1 MTIYHIASPAI
12 LDTARTRLSKFQ
24 QFMAVLMK
32 LRLGLTDQ
40 DIAYRFRVSQPT
52 ISRNF
57 KKWIDPMY
65 IRLKPL
71 VVWPD
76 RDDVRKTMPLEFRT
90 YFGRCIAIIDCFEV
104 FIERPSNLKAR
115 AQTWSNYKSHN
126 TAKYLIAITPQGTVS
141 FISKGWG
148 GRVSDQH
155 LTTECGLLEFLNPGD
170 QILADRGF
178 NIQESVGYYC
188 AEVKLP
194 AYTRGK
200 KQLSQLEVDTTRQ
213 LARVRIHVERVIGL
227 IRNKYTILQS
237 TIPISMINTTD
248 NACMLDKVVFI
259 CCALC
264 NCNHSVVNS

>member
-1 MTIYHIASPAI
+1 MVQALQGKVQALQEKVQALQEKVADLQSRNDELQSIVESPEPLVAEAHLKDNDALVAFYTGLPSFSLLMTIYHIASPAI

-24 QFMAVLMK
+24 QFMDVLMK

-57 KKWIDPMY
+57 KKWIDAMY

-71 VVWPD
+71 MVWPD

-104 FIERPSNLKAR
+104 FIEQPSNLKAQ

-141 FISKGWG
+141 FVSKGWG

-155 LTTECGLLEFLNPGD
+155 LTTELC
-170 QILADRGF
+170 
-178 NIQESVGYYC
+178 
-188 AEVKLP
+188 
-194 AYTRGK
+194 
-200 KQLSQLEVDTTRQ
+200 
-213 LARVRIHVERVIGL
+213 
-227 IRNKYTILQS
+227 IRNLLHCWRKPCTW
-237 TIPISMINTTD
+237 
-248 NACMLDKVVFI
+248 
-259 CCALC
+259 
-264 NCNHSVVNS
+264 